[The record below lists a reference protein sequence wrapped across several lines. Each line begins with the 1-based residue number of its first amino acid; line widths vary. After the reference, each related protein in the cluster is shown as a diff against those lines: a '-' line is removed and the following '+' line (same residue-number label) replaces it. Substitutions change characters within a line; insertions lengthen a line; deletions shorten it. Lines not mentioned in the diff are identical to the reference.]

1 MLSVDG
7 LVVERAAERVEGAQ
21 VARVLRRHVLV
32 HFLGYGEH
40 HAGALRLRLLEQA
53 RVYALCHSDPELEAF
68 GHDAAGHG
76 DEVDVLCGQAGEA
89 AGVGA
94 HGADGVAAVVEKGV
108 LVLDAEARTTYLF
121 KVLQAVLPKML
132 CGK

>member
-1 MLSVDG
+1 MPL
-7 LVVERAAERVEGAQ
+7 RMCCAP
-21 VARVLRRHVLV
+21 RVLE

-53 RVYALCHSDPELEAF
+53 RVYALCHSDPELKAF

-76 DEVDVLCGQAGEA
+76 DEVDVLCARAREP

-94 HGADGVAAVVEKGV
+94 DGADGVAAVVEKGV
-108 LVLDAEARTTYLF
+108 FVLGGEAPACVLVLLGGRVHVGRQILE
-121 KVLQAVLPKML
+121 
-132 CGK
+132 